1 MSITGSFTGSFT
13 GDGSQ
18 LTNLPIASAFPFTGS
33 AQITGSLG
41 VTGSLDITGPS
52 NISGNVQ
59 IGNDSSNGLL
69 ELNSILPA
77 SSFAQTTSEFYIN
90 GNVRYDMGPTI
101 NYYPSIWRQQLTNIG
116 AFSGNSTL
124 SFAMSANGGSYT
136 EYLALDGGNQEV
148 TTPGLFVG
156 NGLRFPSS
164 QVASSDVNTLDDYE
178 EGTFT
183 PTTIGTTTTGSVTYG
198 TRNGSYTKI
207 GNAVHFQL
215 RIGWSA
221 HSGTGNLRI
230 TDLPFTSKN
239 ITNAIW
245 ACAVSYSGLVLP
257 APTSNKQ
264 LTAEI
269 PANQAYIDLIGSD
282 AGGLAAAGVAVDAS
296 VTYIIL
302 TGTYFTD

>member
-1 MSITGSFTGSFT
+1 VSSAGDLSLDAVFSVLVKKSGSTNATINQFGIGLAGS
-13 GDGSQ
+13 
-18 LTNLPIASAFPFTGS
+18 NLSSGIGIAFPATQS
-33 AQITGSLG
+33 
-41 VTGSLDITGPS
+41 
-52 NISGNVQ
+52 
-59 IGNDSSNGLL
+59 
-69 ELNSILPA
+69 
-77 SSFAQTTSEFYIN
+77 
-90 GNVRYDMGPTI
+90 
-101 NYYPSIWRQQLTNIG
+101 
-116 AFSGNSTL
+116 
-124 SFAMSANGGSYT
+124 
-136 EYLALDGGNQEV
+136 
-148 TTPGLFVG
+148 
-156 NGLRFPSS
+156 
-164 QVASSDVNTLDDYE
+164 ASSDANTLDDYE

-245 ACAVSYSGLVLP
+245 ACAVSYSELVLP

-269 PANQAYIDLIGSD
+269 PANQAYINLIGSD

-296 VTYIIL
+296 VAYIIL